1 MKKLASTIGLLA
13 LLLVVTSFTSPTDTM
28 NRVSSIPTEQFEIG
42 GRGSSRPIG
51 QFEIGGRGSS
61 RPIGQFEIGGRG
73 SSRPIGQ

>member
-1 MKKLASTIGLLA
+1 MKKLTSTIGLLA
-13 LLLVVTSFTSPTDTM
+13 LLLVVTSFTSPTHTI